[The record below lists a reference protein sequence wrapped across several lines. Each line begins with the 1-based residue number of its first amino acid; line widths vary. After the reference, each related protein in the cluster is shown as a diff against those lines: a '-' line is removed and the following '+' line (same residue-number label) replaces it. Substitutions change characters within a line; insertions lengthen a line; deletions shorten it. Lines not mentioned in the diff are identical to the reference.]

1 MWVLEVV
8 TIQWYHDFRGNDH
21 GSQTLEIITEYFLK
35 TFRKIVY
42 MILPIVATEK
52 SLLQKLFTFVLEL
65 FFVFLDMVKKSTV
78 TSEITSKVGANYH
91 LCH

>member
-1 MWVLEVV
+1 MITDL
-8 TIQWYHDFRGNDH
+8 
-21 GSQTLEIITEYFLK
+21 LTEYFLK

-42 MILPIVATEK
+42 MFLPIVATEK
-52 SLLQKLFTFVLEL
+52 SLLQKLFIFVLEL

-78 TSEITSKVGANYH
+78 MSEITSKVGANYH

>member
-1 MWVLEVV
+1 
-8 TIQWYHDFRGNDH
+8 
-21 GSQTLEIITEYFLK
+21 
-35 TFRKIVY
+35 